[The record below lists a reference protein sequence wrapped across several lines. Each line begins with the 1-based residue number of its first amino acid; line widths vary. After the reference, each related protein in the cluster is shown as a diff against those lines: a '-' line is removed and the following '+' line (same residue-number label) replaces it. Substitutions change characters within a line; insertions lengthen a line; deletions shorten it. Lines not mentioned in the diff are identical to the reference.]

1 MHIERKGMSGP
12 GNAGFPELVW
22 KKFQD
27 AFPELGENALEKFKE
42 MFYCEV
48 TDMWSDTTRTTE
60 RVMQELAQLKLERL
74 ERKRKRQAEE
84 EGE

>member
-12 GNAGFPELVW
+12 GKAGFPEPGW

-27 AFPELGENALEKFKE
+27 AFPALGERALEKFKE
-42 MFYCEV
+42 TFYCEES
-48 TDMWSDTTRTTE
+48 DMWSLDVRKTE
-60 RVMQELAQLKLERL
+60 DVMQELAQLKLERL